1 MSLQD
6 DTLEINRLMVGS
18 NAVTKMWANS
28 LVVMRDY
35 LMGCDKPLTEWTLD
49 EIADAAKKGERNGK
63 NE

>member
-35 LMGCDKPLTEWTLD
+35 LMGYDKPLTEWSLN
-49 EIADAAKKGERNGK
+49 EIADEAKKGETHGK